1 MKRHHLGVRLVEI
14 LIDPKQDIWE
24 EKIFL
29 MVNKGEVFRF
39 KNDWYNNCSNNQI
52 GYRALSN
59 AFFDDEGSPAVDCC
73 QEFKNLNPK

>member
-1 MKRHHLGVRLVEI
+1 
-14 LIDPKQDIWE
+14 
-24 EKIFL
+24 